1 MLHYQKVSSIH
12 IKWNLVGI
20 TYWYYSPL
28 WMESLL
34 VRYIVYIIT
43 VSLDQYTYLIEELVH
58 IWDQCWVVNN
68 AQFLMNRV

>member
-12 IKWNLVGI
+12 IKWNLVSI
-20 TYWYYSPL
+20 TYRYHSPL

-68 AQFLMNRV
+68 AQFLMDRV